1 VKCTKPAAKLEFYVQ
16 KNIGGA
22 KVQYQNL
29 SLWKKAKTSP
39 SGNNGTIHP
48 SANFNGG
55 LESQSGNKNRSAKTN
70 VNSEY

>member
-16 KNIGGA
+16 KNVGGA

-39 SGNNGTIHP
+39 SGNIGTIHP
-48 SANFNGG
+48 SANFF
-55 LESQSGNKNRSAKTN
+55 SRKFPPADWKAK
-70 VNSEY
+70 

>member
-29 SLWKKAKTSP
+29 SLWKKLKLVLVATMERYIHLQISMADWKAKVA
-39 SGNNGTIHP
+39 IKI
-48 SANFNGG
+48 G
-55 LESQSGNKNRSAKTN
+55 LRKQM
-70 VNSEY
+70 